1 MNPHIAGSQHIGSVV
16 QTEQRPAGTVAGA
29 GFQEGY
35 VEADG
40 FRIRFL
46 QAGRGRPILY
56 LHGAGGVRLS
66 RAHDLLAEQYRVIAF
81 EAPGFG
87 QSPVNERSASMGD
100 LAGTM
105 AEAVANLGLERYN
118 LLGTSFG
125 GRLALWMAIQAPE
138 RLDALVLAAPAAI
151 LPEGHRRGDVPPEQ
165 RASLLFVHPERQPP
179 HERPDP
185 AVVAKQEALV
195 RRLRGPSRDP
205 ELESRFGDLSVPT
218 LVLFGTKDRMIPPE
232 MGRIYREKLPNCH
245 FVLVYDA
252 GHAIDADRPEAFA
265 SVVGDFLERREQF
278 IVTRTSALVNP

>member
-1 MNPHIAGSQHIGSVV
+1 VV
-16 QTEQRPAGTVAGA
+16 QIEGRPAVPVPGG

-40 FRIRFL
+40 FRVRYL
-46 QAGRGRPILY
+46 EAGRGRPLVY

-66 RAHDLLAEQYRVIAF
+66 RAHDLLAEQYRVIAL
-81 EAPGFG
+81 EVPGFG
-87 QSPVNERSASMGD
+87 RSPSNERSPSMGD
-100 LAGTM
+100 LARTM
-105 AEAVANLGLERYN
+105 AEAVANLGLERYR

-125 GRLALWMAIQAPE
+125 GRLALWMAVQFPE

-151 LPEGHRRGDVPPEQ
+151 LPEGHVRGDVPPEQ
-165 RASLLFVHPERQPP
+165 RASLLFAHPERQPP
-179 HERPDP
+179 REPPDP

-195 RRLRGPSRDP
+195 RRLRGPNRDP
-205 ELESRFGDLSVPT
+205 ELESRFGEMTVPT

-232 MGRIYREKLPNCH
+232 MGRIYREMLPNCH
-245 FVLVYDA
+245 LVLVYDA